1 MTEGIKYDNAKLRW
15 SLVPEGVMEEVI
27 QVLEYGATKY
37 APDNWKHVPE
47 ATTRYYDAAMR
58 HIDAWWQGE
67 GFDAE
72 TKRSHLAHA
81 ICCLM
86 FLQWLEES
94 SISEEDK
101 AVIKNKAQYLKATA
115 AAMQEVRKRIVPQGQ
130 EFP

>member
-1 MTEGIKYDNAKLRW
+1 MTAGVKYDNNKLRW
-15 SLVPEGVMEEVI
+15 SLVPEGVMDEVI
-27 QVLEYGATKY
+27 QVLEYGAKKY
-37 APDNWKHVPE
+37 APDNWKHVPQ

-58 HIDAWWQGE
+58 HINAWWQGE

-94 SISEEDK
+94 SITEEDK
-101 AVIKNKAQYLKATA
+101 AVIKNKMQYMQAVSE
-115 AAMQEVRKRIVPQGQ
+115 AMTEIKNRTTNGK